1 MTVSSNSMVL
11 SSSTPLKVLITGS
24 SAGIGLA
31 VVARFLK
38 YERTQVI
45 GIDITETVMT
55 HPHYRHIIAD
65 VAQADTLPAVDGVT
79 HLINNAGVQNSADDI
94 AVNLGGVISCTKLY
108 GLQPAI
114 QSIVNVASASAHS
127 GAEFPEYVAS
137 KGGVVA
143 YTKWTALQIAQYGAT
158 CNSLSP
164 GGVLT
169 ELNQPVMDD
178 PEKWQAIMDET
189 LLPKWASSEEIAEW
203 IYFMAVINQSMTAQD
218 ILVDNG
224 EMAKS
229 NFVW

>member
-1 MTVSSNSMVL
+1 M
-11 SSSTPLKVLITGS
+11 KVIITGA

-31 VVARFLK
+31 VCERFLQD
-38 YERTQVI
+38 ERISVV
-45 GIDITETVMT
+45 GIDINPSELGNPRY
-55 HPHYRHIIAD
+55 HHFLAD
-65 VAQADTLPAVDGVT
+65 VASPDSLPEIEGVT
-79 HLINNAGVQNSADDI
+79 HLINNAGVQNTTQDI
-94 AVNLGGVISCTKLY
+94 AINLGGIMNCTKVY
-108 GLQPAI
+108 GLQPKI
-114 QSIVNVASASAHS
+114 QSIVNVASASAHT

-158 CNSLSP
+158 CNSISP

-169 ELNQPVMDD
+169 ELNRPVMDD
-178 PEKWQAIMDET
+178 PEKWQAIMNET

-203 IYFMAVINQSMTAQD
+203 IYFMAIVNRSMTAQD

-229 NFVW
+229 NFIW

>member
-1 MTVSSNSMVL
+1 MQKDQGQGNMGAHM
-11 SSSTPLKVLITGS
+11 KVIITGA

-31 VVARFLK
+31 VCERFLQD
-38 YERTQVI
+38 RRITVV
-45 GIDITETVMT
+45 GIDINPGKLVNERYHHVL
-55 HPHYRHIIAD
+55 AD
-65 VAQADTLPAVDGVT
+65 VSDLESLPEIGEVT
-79 HLINNAGVQNSADDI
+79 HLINNAGVQNTSQDI
-94 AVNLGGVISCTKLY
+94 AINLGGVMNCTRLY

-143 YTKWTALQIAQYGAT
+143 YTKWTALQVAQYGAT
-158 CNSLSP
+158 CNSISP

-169 ELNQPVMDD
+169 ELNRPVMDD
-178 PEKWQAIMDET
+178 PDKWRAIMAET
-189 LLPKWASSEEIAEW
+189 LLPKWASAEEIAEW
-203 IYFMAVINQSMTAQD
+203 VYFMATVNRSMTAQD

>member
-1 MTVSSNSMVL
+1 M
-11 SSSTPLKVLITGS
+11 KVIITGA

-31 VVARFLK
+31 VCQRFLQDQ
-38 YERTQVI
+38 RITVV
-45 GIDITETVMT
+45 GIDINPSQLDNVRY
-55 HPHYRHIIAD
+55 HHFLAD
-65 VAQADTLPAVDGVT
+65 VANPGSLPDIGEVT
-79 HLINNAGVQNSADDI
+79 HLINNAGVQNTTQDI
-94 AVNLGGVISCTKLY
+94 AINLGGVMNCTRLY

-114 QSIVNVASASAHS
+114 QAIVNVASASAHS

-143 YTKWTALQIAQYGAT
+143 YTKWTALQVAQYGAT
-158 CNSLSP
+158 CNSISP

-169 ELNQPVMDD
+169 ELNRPVMDD

-189 LLPKWASSEEIAEW
+189 LLPKWAGPEEIAQW
-203 IYFMAVINQSMTAQD
+203 VYFMAIVNRSMTAQD

>member
-1 MTVSSNSMVL
+1 M
-11 SSSTPLKVLITGS
+11 KVIITGA

-31 VVARFLK
+31 VCQRFLND
-38 YERTQVI
+38 ERMQLI
-45 GIDITETVMT
+45 GIDITPTTLE
-55 HPHYRHIIAD
+55 HDRYQHILAD
-65 VAQADTLPAVDGVT
+65 VANPASLPEITDASY
-79 HLINNAGVQNSADDI
+79 LINNAGVQNTADDI
-94 AVNLGGVISCTKLY
+94 SVNLGGVINCTKRY
-108 GLQPAI
+108 GLQHRVK
-114 QSIVNVASASAHS
+114 SIVNVASASAHS

-143 YTKWTALQIAQYGAT
+143 YSKWTALQIAQYNAT
-158 CNSLSP
+158 CNSISP

-178 PEKWQAIMDET
+178 PKKWQAIMDET

-203 IYFMAVINQSMTAQD
+203 VYFMAVVNQSMTAQD
-218 ILVDNG
+218 ILIDNG

>member
-1 MTVSSNSMVL
+1 MKAV
-11 SSSTPLKVLITGS
+11 ITGA

-31 VVARFLK
+31 VCQRFLED
-38 YERTQVI
+38 ERFTVV
-45 GIDITETVMT
+45 GIDVNPGELGNARYHHVL
-55 HPHYRHIIAD
+55 AD
-65 VAQADTLPAVDGVT
+65 VASLDSLPAVEGVT
-79 HLINNAGVQNSADDI
+79 HLINNAGVQNTKQDI
-94 AVNLGGVISCTKLY
+94 AINLGGVMNCTKLY
-108 GLQPAI
+108 GLQPEI

-158 CNSLSP
+158 CNSISP

-169 ELNQPVMDD
+169 ELNKPVMDD
-178 PEKWQAIMDET
+178 PEKWQAIMNET
-189 LLPKWASSEEIAEW
+189 LLPKWASSEEIAQW
-203 IYFMAVINQSMTAQD
+203 IYFMAIVNRSMTAQD

>member
-1 MTVSSNSMVL
+1 M
-11 SSSTPLKVLITGS
+11 KVIITGA

-31 VVARFLK
+31 VCQHFLQDG
-38 YERTQVI
+38 RITVV
-45 GIDITETVMT
+45 GIDINPSELGNARY
-55 HPHYRHIIAD
+55 HHFLAD
-65 VAQADTLPAVDGVT
+65 VANPETLPDIEGIT
-79 HLINNAGVQNSADDI
+79 HLINNAGVQNTTQDI
-94 AVNLGGVISCTKLY
+94 AINLGGVMNCTRLY
-108 GLQPAI
+108 GLQPTI

-143 YTKWTALQIAQYGAT
+143 YTKWTALQVAQYGAT
-158 CNSLSP
+158 CNSISP

-169 ELNQPVMDD
+169 ELNRPVMDD

-189 LLPKWASSEEIAEW
+189 LLPKWASSEEIAQW
-203 IYFMAVINQSMTAQD
+203 VYFMAIVNRSMTAQD

-229 NFVW
+229 NFIW

>member
-1 MTVSSNSMVL
+1 M
-11 SSSTPLKVLITGS
+11 KAIITGAS
-24 SAGIGLA
+24 TGIGLA
-31 VVARFLK
+31 VCQRFLQD
-38 YERTQVI
+38 ERITVV
-45 GIDITETVMT
+45 GIDINPTELVS
-55 HPHYRHIIAD
+55 PHYHHLLAD
-65 VAQADTLPAVDGVT
+65 VAKPDLLPEIEGVT
-79 HLINNAGVQNSADDI
+79 HLINNAGVQNTAQDI
-94 AVNLGGVISCTKLY
+94 AINLGGVMNCTRQY
-108 GLQPAI
+108 GLQPEI
-114 QSIVNVASASAHS
+114 QSIVNVASASAHT

-143 YTKWTALQIAQYGAT
+143 YTKWTALQVAEYGAT
-158 CNSLSP
+158 CNSISP

-169 ELNQPVMDD
+169 ELNRPVMDD

-203 IYFMAVINQSMTAQD
+203 VYFMAVINQSMTAQD

>member
-1 MTVSSNSMVL
+1 MKAV
-11 SSSTPLKVLITGS
+11 ITGA

-31 VVARFLK
+31 VCQRFLED
-38 YERTQVI
+38 ERITVV
-45 GIDITETVMT
+45 GIDVNPSKLGNARYS
-55 HPHYRHIIAD
+55 HVLAD
-65 VAQADTLPAVDGVT
+65 VANPDSLPAIEGVT
-79 HLINNAGVQNSADDI
+79 HLINNAGVQNTAQDI
-94 AVNLGGVISCTKLY
+94 AINLGGVMNCTKLY
-108 GLQPAI
+108 GLQPEI

-158 CNSLSP
+158 CNSISP

-169 ELNQPVMDD
+169 ELNKPVMDD
-178 PEKWQAIMDET
+178 PEKWQAIMNET

-203 IYFMAVINQSMTAQD
+203 VYFMAIVNRSMTAQD

>member
-1 MTVSSNSMVL
+1 M
-11 SSSTPLKVLITGS
+11 KVIITGA

-31 VVARFLK
+31 VCQRFLQD
-38 YERTQVI
+38 ERITVV
-45 GIDITETVMT
+45 GIDVNPGELVNDRY
-55 HPHYRHIIAD
+55 HHFLAD
-65 VAQADTLPAVDGVT
+65 VANPESLPDIKGVT
-79 HLINNAGVQNSADDI
+79 HLINNAGVQNTTQDI
-94 AVNLGGVISCTKLY
+94 AINLGGVMNCTRLY

-143 YTKWTALQIAQYGAT
+143 YTKWTALQVAQYGAT
-158 CNSLSP
+158 CNSISP

-169 ELNQPVMDD
+169 ELNRPVMDD
-178 PEKWQAIMDET
+178 PEKWQAIMNET
-189 LLPKWASSEEIAEW
+189 LLPKWASSEEIAQW
-203 IYFMAVINQSMTAQD
+203 IYFMAIINRSMTAQD

-224 EMAKS
+224 EMAKA

>member
-1 MTVSSNSMVL
+1 MKAV
-11 SSSTPLKVLITGS
+11 ITGA

-31 VVARFLK
+31 VCQRFLED
-38 YERTQVI
+38 ERIRVV
-45 GIDITETVMT
+45 GIDVNSSELSNARYSHVL
-55 HPHYRHIIAD
+55 AD
-65 VAQADTLPAVDGVT
+65 VANPDSLPAIEGVT
-79 HLINNAGVQNSADDI
+79 HLINNAGVQNTAQDI
-94 AVNLGGVISCTKLY
+94 AINLGGVMNCTKLF
-108 GLQPAI
+108 GLQPEI

-137 KGGVVA
+137 KGGVIA

-158 CNSLSP
+158 CNSISP

-169 ELNQPVMDD
+169 ELNKPVMDD
-178 PEKWQAIMDET
+178 PEKWQAIMNET

-203 IYFMAVINQSMTAQD
+203 VYFMAIVNRSMTAQD